1 MTNPVPDPAA
11 PPAPPTPP
19 SAPARAVGPRDDQ
32 IDVFGLTHQGL
43 VRKQNQ
49 DHFLLCSLHKAMR
62 VVGTSLPHP
71 ETLQTTSQRL
81 AFIGVVADGVGG
93 TDGGEEAS
101 RAAIE
106 AVATYVTNTLEC
118 YYKADPTEEQHFLE
132 ALRAVARE
140 SHERV
145 LARGRERPELA
156 GLATTLTM
164 AIAIWPAIYVLQLGD
179 SRAYR
184 LRNGVL
190 ERLTKDQTLA
200 QDLVDTGVLSQ
211 TSAHRSPFAHV
222 LSSAI
227 GGTAR
232 PAVARFETVP
242 GDLLMLCSDGLTK
255 HVPDE
260 RIRERLMAIPSAEAA
275 CRALIEDA
283 LADGGTDN
291 VTVVVGREKAP
302 PS

>member
-1 MTNPVPDPAA
+1 MTIPASDQ
-11 PPAPPTPP
+11 PLPAPPRP
-19 SAPARAVGPRDDQ
+19 APRAEAPRDEE
-32 IDVFGLTHQGL
+32 IDVFGLTHRGR

-49 DHFLLCSLHKAMR
+49 DHFLLCSLHKSMR
-62 VVGTSLPHP
+62 VVGTSLPTP

-106 AVATYVTNTLEC
+106 AVATYVTNTLQC
-118 YYKADPTEEQHFLE
+118 YYRSDPSEEEQFLHMLE
-132 ALRAVARE
+132 GVAHE

-145 LARGRERPELA
+145 LARGRERPDLA

-164 AIAIWPAIYVLQLGD
+164 GIAVWPAMYVLHLGD

-184 LRNGVL
+184 LRDGQL

-200 QDLVDTGVLSQ
+200 QDLVDTGVLTE

-242 GDLLMLCSDGLTK
+242 GDVMLLCTDGLTK

-260 RIRERLMAIPSAEAA
+260 RIRERLVTIPSAEAV

-291 VTVVVGREKAP
+291 VTVVVGREKAK